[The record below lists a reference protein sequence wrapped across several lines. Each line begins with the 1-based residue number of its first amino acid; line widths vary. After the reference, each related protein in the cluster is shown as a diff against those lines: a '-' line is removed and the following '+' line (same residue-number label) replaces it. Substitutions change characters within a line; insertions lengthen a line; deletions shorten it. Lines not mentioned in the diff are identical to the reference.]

1 MENSKEM
8 ASKYR
13 LKQLEKVGKDS
24 TQINERDL
32 KYAIELGAM
41 EEKQRKID
49 RIRQEREAK
58 EEEELTFAP
67 KTNKKMNDLYA

>member
-1 MENSKEM
+1 M

-13 LKQLEKVGKDS
+13 LKQLEKAGKDS

-32 KYAIELGAM
+32 KQAADIGAY
-41 EEKQRKID
+41 EEKQRKIEM
-49 RIRQEREAK
+49 IRQEREAK
-58 EEEELTFAP
+58 EVQELTFAP

>member
-1 MENSKEM
+1 M

-13 LKQLEKVGKDS
+13 LKQLEKAGKDS

-58 EEEELTFAP
+58 EVEELTFAP